1 MPKPIV
7 ALVGRPNV
15 GKSTLFNRLVGER
28 LAIVD
33 ETPGTTRDRL
43 FAEAEW
49 NGRAFY
55 VVDTGGIDPS
65 HGGKTP
71 LSIGSA
77 DFIDEIRQQAKVA
90 IDEADAVLFV
100 NDGEAGVTAPDLEVA
115 EILRRSQKKL
125 DDGRFWPPIFVVV
138 NKAESKE
145 RRGARPL
152 LFVLGP

>member
-1 MPKPIV
+1 MKLENKNKMKPIV

-15 GKSTLFNRLVGER
+15 GKSALFNRLVGER

-43 FAEAEW
+43 FGVSEW
-49 NGRAFY
+49 NGRPFNI
-55 VVDTGGIDPS
+55 VDTGGIDPT

-77 DFIDEIRQQAKVA
+77 DFIEDIRRQAQVA
-90 IDEADAVLFV
+90 IQESDAILFV
-100 NDGEAGVTAPDLEVA
+100 NDGESGITAPDREVA

-125 DDGRFWPPIFVVV
+125 PDGTFWPPIFVVV
-138 NKAESKE
+138 NKC
-145 RRGARPL
+145 
-152 LFVLGP
+152 